1 MSRAARVLNQATV
14 YKGHKR
20 WATRRVPDNVVR
32 LRRASRAAQIF
43 SEIAKT
49 HITNPLPDQLEL
61 AEEDLRAALDEMIT
75 LRCDP
80 PAARPHQSKPLKPNR
95 LGNLLL
101 FASTCGFWG
110 MMLFNALR
118 FLGAV

>member
-1 MSRAARVLNQATV
+1 MSRAAKVVIQAAV
-14 YKGHKR
+14 YRGQKR
-20 WATRRVPDNVVR
+20 WAPRRAPDSVVR

-49 HITNPLPDQLEL
+49 HITNPLPEQLEL
-61 AEEDLRAALDEMIT
+61 AEEDLRAALDEMMT

-80 PAARPHQSKPLKPNR
+80 STPLPLQSKHSTPNR

-110 MMLFNALR
+110 MMFFNALR